1 MLTTRC
7 FFLLLEIIILLPE
20 ELGNIVGEEIV
31 DTCLQLLHVVQLV
44 QVLQTECSQLL
55 LSVEL
60 IFSPS
65 NLSV

>member
-7 FFLLLEIIILLPE
+7 FFLLLEIIILLSE